1 MRGRRLQWPQSSEYE
16 SCGWLRDEGG
26 KKVSGPG
33 RILAAQPSR
42 SKAVAAV
49 IGHEFGDGD
58 LIALRGRCGEGE
70 SGVAESEVEQ
80 AVAPA
85 GLAVVIEPRRGPGA
99 YPRLGVTQ
107 DRGPRYQR
115 ALRVVLLVVLAKK
128 TGL

>member
-70 SGVAESEVEQ
+70 SGVAEAEFEQ
-80 AVAPA
+80 AVAAA
-85 GLAVVIEPRRGPGA
+85 GLTIIVALLGGPA
-99 YPRLGVTQ
+99 HDLE
-107 DRGPRYQR
+107 
-115 ALRVVLLVVLAKK
+115 LAS
-128 TGL
+128 

>member
-1 MRGRRLQWPQSSEYE
+1 MRGRRLQWPQSSAYE

-33 RILAAQPSR
+33 RILAAQPGR

-58 LIALRGRCGEGE
+58 LIGLLRRCGEGE
-70 SGVAESEVEQ
+70 SGVAEAEFEQ

-85 GLAVVIEPRRGPGA
+85 WWTISCAPGSGPA
-99 YPRLGVTQ
+99 CLSQ
-107 DRGPRYQR
+107 S
-115 ALRVVLLVVLAKK
+115 
-128 TGL
+128 